1 MGLFFSSQQ
10 KKEKTIAIFDIG
22 SGSIGGAIVSVPL
35 NNKKFPTIIKSV
47 RNEINFKENHDVNSF
62 IKELTKNLEL
72 ASESLFHKKGG
83 SPEKIICVLTSPLYL
98 SETRIIKMKIN
109 ESFIFNKDLAN
120 KLIQKEISHFIES
133 NKDKYNN
140 IKSIPEIIEHHIV
153 SVFLDG
159 HIENNPLNK
168 QCKSVEMSVIISL
181 APKLYL
187 DKIKEVLSKTF
198 YNSNITFSSFTF
210 DSYLAVRDRYIKPNS
225 YLLVDI
231 GGEVTDIGVVIDG
244 ILKSTLSFPFGRKN
258 FFKYISSELRIEL
271 RDAKELLK
279 LYNDGNLSVSF
290 NNKLVPILELINDS
304 WGKAFDQ
311 CLGTLPNSFVVPNI
325 IFLTIDDDIK
335 DWFINMLNNKRYL
348 QSLTSA
354 DKYIVASLEGSLFL
368 DMCNINE
375 GVCDHFLMIEAI
387 AATRKINI

>member
-1 MGLFFSSQQ
+1 MGFLFESKK

-22 SGSIGGAIVSVPL
+22 SGSIGGAIVSAPL
-35 NNKKFPTIIKSV
+35 NNKNFPTIIKSV
-47 RNEINFKENHDVNSF
+47 RSEIRFQEHFDFNYFMKDMIKALDVTSN
-62 IKELTKNLEL
+62 
-72 ASESLFHKKGG
+72 SLFHKKGG
-83 SPEKIICVLTSPLYL
+83 SPEKIICVLTSPLYF
-98 SETRIIKMKIN
+98 SETRIIKIKAN
-109 ESFIFNKDLAN
+109 SSFTFNKDLAD
-120 KLIQKEISHFIES
+120 KLINKEISSFIEL
-133 NKDKYNN
+133 NKDRYNN
-140 IKSIPEIIEHHIV
+140 IKSIPEIIERHTV
-153 SVFLDG
+153 SVLLDG
-159 HIENNPLNK
+159 HTENNPLNK
-168 QCKSVEMSVIISL
+168 QCRSFEISVVISL
-181 APKLYL
+181 APKLCL

-198 YNSNITFSSFTF
+198 YNTNITFSSFTF
-210 DSYLAVRDRYIKPNS
+210 DSYLAVRDRYIQPNS

-231 GGEVTDIGVVIDG
+231 GGEVTDIGVVTDG
-244 ILKSTLSFPFGRKN
+244 ILKSVLAFPFGRKN
-258 FFKYISSELRIEL
+258 FFKYICDELRIEL

-290 NNKLVPILELINDS
+290 NKKIVPILELINDS

-325 IFLTIDDDIK
+325 IFLTTDDDIK
-335 DWFINMLNNKRYL
+335 DWFINMLNNKRHP
-348 QSLTSA
+348 QSLTSV